1 MTKLFKTPVPSPA
14 LKKSVLYHI
23 ISEIGFEGKKLELFT
38 NEFAPIAEG
47 ILYMENDIEQGKS
60 IQEIVELCYVSAGYF
75 RKLFKKYSGMSPIEY
90 QTHIKI
96 KNAKRLLQT
105 HTMRI
110 AEISDTLGFF
120 DPAYFCKFFKKH
132 TGDSPKEYAKK
143 HRNMGL

>member
-1 MTKLFKTPVPSPA
+1 
-14 LKKSVLYHI
+14 
-23 ISEIGFEGKKLELFT
+23 
-38 NEFAPIAEG
+38 
-47 ILYMENDIEQGKS
+47 MENDIEQGKS
-60 IQEIVELCYVSAGYF
+60 IQEIAELCYVSAGYF